1 MLGILDAEL
10 FPNDCEVLEMSP
22 HNQFV
27 YLIMKNG
34 NTSLRREQ
42 HLRGLN
48 LFKNEQIK
56 NLEFVDVYIRNPK
69 NRYISGVNT
78 YLQHLKR
85 DYPELDYHTA
95 FWFAKKY
102 KFLNRHYLPQFHWIF
117 NLSKFLNPTA
127 KIRLR
132 DFETMST
139 ITNINFGAYITPPT
153 REFVQKLFE
162 DNNEIEFWL
171 YVDQILLDLA
181 GNEMTWQ
188 EIVAHYQTYH
198 PNVMNV
204 LSSA

>member
-10 FPNDCEVLEMSP
+10 FPNDCEVVEISP

-34 NTSLRREQ
+34 NTSLRKEQ
-42 HLRGLN
+42 HLRGLH

-69 NRYISGVNT
+69 SRYISGVNT

-85 DYPELDYHTA
+85 DYPELDYHTSL
-95 FWFAKKY
+95 WFAKKFR
-102 KFLNRHYLPQFHWIF
+102 FLNRHYLPQFHWIY
-117 NLSKFLNPTA
+117 NLSRFMNSTA

-132 DFETMST
+132 NFDTLST
-139 ITNINFGAYITPPT
+139 ITDINFRAHTTPPT
-153 REFVQKLFE
+153 QEFIQKLFE

-171 YVDQILLDLA
+171 YVDQILLDLV

-188 EIVAHYQTYH
+188 EIVAHYQTHH